1 MTSTQ
6 WITRAEGRRVS
17 EAAPALLDATLLH
30 DELAIGDAINALESH
45 LVVSAGSLD
54 DTIRELLAVRHCLEY
69 ALSAINSGAFSLI
82 YKIVMQG
89 FPDNVECFVAS
100 LQATLLDRFS
110 LYFLFL
116 PYPDHPR
123 EQSQFLTSH
132 RRHVESA
139 IPLLRALTNMR
150 VHPSDAPVDA
160 DDMNEFA
167 DAHFAVRR
175 KDKQKKRSNRFN
187 NFAPDVLKSIADD
200 GTSIPTTPEEAGTMI
215 MSVLERQKTILQD
228 YLNMFREPRLATMI
242 RDMYIPQHAPAPD
255 VSALV
260 KRPEKVTEAVR
271 VESDAQPSAYP
282 FVQPMKAALY
292 FDSVNGFGEWR
303 ILISTRAD
311 RNLRQAR
318 NKNPKLFKIIVKK
331 IRELSRGHFSEDN
344 QKRLTGLDVEIPI
357 YEAKMTSDTRLVYHV
372 DCVPEFESDVTTVL
386 KIFGIYTHAQL
397 DRRFWDCVS
406 RQLERRGAEYRK
418 RCTYRNRPRASG
430 DNVVMPAS
438 WPPPT
443 EPIAFEKPLSLSD
456 MRKGDLEELHSL
468 LVLEKFVTF
477 SQALL
482 NSILA
487 DKDVAYV
494 FDVSPHEKR
503 IIEHPSSCF
512 VLGRSGTGKTTTMMF
527 KMLGIERSWES
538 HRDTMAKPR
547 QLFVTQSRVL
557 AEKVEEYFT
566 KLLDSLATANQSAM
580 ELSKTASQKKAKEEQ
595 GLVDLDEEIYWH
607 GGLPKRYGELKEEN
621 FPMFLT
627 YDHVCRLLEAEFH
640 YAENAKRNDA
650 AVSRAMQDV
659 LEPRGPQDT
668 DGVVSNDYMQQR
680 RASFVSFGTFL
691 EEYWS
696 HFSGTKGLDPTLV
709 FGEFMGVIKGSEEA
723 LAHPEGYLDM
733 ESYCKLSHRTQAT
746 FASQR
751 ENIYRL
757 FQAYLKK
764 KKERGDYDAADRTH
778 ALINF
783 LKTMGVPG
791 QEVDFIYVDE
801 AQDNL
806 LIDAVVLRTLCRNP
820 RGMFWAGDTA
830 QTISVGSAFRFNDLK
845 AFLYRYEEA
854 TALGNT
860 DKRVQPESFHLAV
873 NYRSHAGIVD
883 CAYSVIELITQFW
896 PNAIDALGR
905 ETGMVAG
912 LKPVFFSGWDQNTV
926 RYEQF
931 LFGASGSH
939 IEFGAQQC
947 ILVRDEAARERLRA
961 QVGDIG
967 LILTLYESKGLEF
980 NDVLLF
986 NFFEDSTADVSQWR
1000 VVLNAVPPEQR
1011 GKLSAPRFDE
1021 ARHSGICRELK
1032 FLYVAITRARKN
1044 LWIADCSDK
1053 GDPMRFVWT
1062 RKDLIQNCN
1071 PNTEVP
1077 QLAVSSTAED
1087 WAKMALNL
1095 FNHRR
1100 YMQAMHCYERAGLQ
1114 REKAV
1119 AHAYHLRDVARSPL
1133 IAKAD
1138 AATRANAYNTAAQ
1151 AFIASAQEAVTEKRA
1166 YYRIAA
1172 ECYIQSGDDYRAAQ
1186 AYQNAGEYNLAASHF
1201 RKAGKF
1207 EEAVEIVRLHRPQMS
1222 ASIANSIVEVSKLYF
1237 LREKRIMKARELF
1250 ETDEEFLEYMDD
1262 YGLGVARASYLEEL
1276 GRYEDAADISL
1287 SEGNILQAIR
1297 LLTMDRG
1304 NPALVRKATRC
1315 LLDGLWRHLPFGT
1328 VVNETLL
1335 KGDTTLGDLL
1345 AKADSLADLNT
1356 DAELHDE
1363 VSMFRAIAKRD
1374 TDALGALWKVFQ
1386 LQGNAAAALMCLD
1399 HIFALPM
1406 QLQTASI
1413 TEVSTKLEIFLEYM
1427 HILQKLVGTT
1437 TVCSN
1442 ALVRRLFALQDS
1454 PETED
1459 HVLVPPGTFLSAQ
1472 INPRTGPSAR
1482 VTEQGTSIPRWEL
1495 ETIINNVFKNRLLQ
1509 RIRQENEVVRNL
1521 RILHPC
1527 LPYAAYGRCNR
1538 NDCPQFHDNFQRYD
1552 AESYNSRVRVV
1563 VLQILVYRTVYAV
1576 ENLQEQLHQQGYW
1589 LRKLHD
1595 TLFPP
1600 YYKLGS
1606 PCVFDPALVT
1616 AFEHVRSLVGTWVRS
1631 LLYSVSYSPDFLT
1644 TLLRAVRVAL
1654 HSDPKVAWEYLHRV
1668 PCVDACRPV
1677 LLLRGP
1683 DTYVVHDLLS
1693 CTQNDDENSLNRG
1706 ILFLDHILGNKIPI
1720 DVGVLCDFMEYLSG
1734 SLSIAYRIG
1743 EHHGMLHNVTLPRS
1757 WIMRLAPDV
1766 ASLSSK
1772 NTRAAL
1778 VFKKHIDDVLE
1789 DIYCGRAGKLWL
1801 LYDGLNLQRLGYSYR
1816 NLFFS
1821 RICQIYCL
1829 WGYNVR
1835 SFRLQCDILRAITSV
1850 RQPGRTFHPIIE
1862 KYVSATSW
1870 EDLAR
1875 HIRRTSSGTALDEM
1889 ILLHHESY
1897 PVLRNPMRL
1906 VRRVIFNRLEEIPWI
1921 LKTGGPD
1928 APSAGRRADDF
1939 PLVPVI
1945 DIQEAHNADEDTEV
1959 MLEESQ
1965 DVGGDIFEQG
1975 VLDVENI
1982 TLTIDAEQANRAPAA
1997 PTEQEIQAAQTIASA
2012 YQRHLARERLRK
2024 TTPREEKKRRIF
2036 ASFLEQS
2043 QKMEWPYVYY
2053 RLLYQGPIPHLYMV
2067 ADGIKTQ
2074 LHEAKSEAKKRFNLA
2089 RHLELEAVSTALTQT
2104 KRLLNQ
2110 VETLCKAL
2118 GPTAE
2123 VHKSRDLDLLKQ
2135 LTLQVDEQ
2143 LRGLPPKVM
2152 AEWQKDM
2159 KIAMK
2164 GIVEPKKAPEK
2175 PEKPQL
2181 NLADLMDM
2189 GSLGL
2194 DGGFGSMSF
2203 SAEWEWDS

>member
-1 MTSTQ
+1 MARGTR
-6 WITRAEGRRVS
+6 WISGPGARRVS
-17 EAAPALLDATLLH
+17 VAAPALLDTTLLH
-30 DELAIGDAINALESH
+30 NELAIGDAINALESH

-69 ALSAINSGAFSLI
+69 ALSAIGNEAFSLI
-82 YKIVMQG
+82 SKIVMQDFPNNAEG
-89 FPDNVECFVAS
+89 FVTS

-116 PYPDHPR
+116 PYSSHTGDQP
-123 EQSQFLTSH
+123 QFLTIH
-132 RRHVESA
+132 RRHVDSA
-139 IPLLRALTNMR
+139 IPLLRAFTN
-150 VHPSDAPVDA
+150 VKACLADATVDK
-160 DDMNEFA
+160 DITNEFA
-167 DAHFAVRR
+167 DAHFAVRK
-175 KDKQKKRSNRFN
+175 KDKQKQKRSRRSN
-187 NFAPDVLKSIADD
+187 NVAPDDLKIIADS
-200 GTSIPTTPEEAGTMI
+200 GESIPATPEEVVPMI
-215 MSVLERQKTILQD
+215 SSVLQRQKYILQD
-228 YLNMFREPRLATMI
+228 YLNTFREPRFASMI
-242 RDMYIPQHAPAPD
+242 RDMYIPRHISVPDAPA
-255 VSALV
+255 SV
-260 KRPEKVTEAVR
+260 KRPEQVTEPVQA
-271 VESDAQPSAYP
+271 ESSEQPSAYP

-303 ILISTRAD
+303 ILISTRAS

-318 NKNPKLFKIIVKK
+318 NRNPKLFKIIVKK

-372 DCVPEFESDVTTVL
+372 DCVPEFESDVML
-386 KIFGIYTHAQL
+386 RIFGIYTHAQL
-397 DRRFWDCVS
+397 DRRFWDCMG

-418 RCTYRNRPRASG
+418 RCTYRNRPRVSG
-430 DNVVMPAS
+430 DNIVMPAS

-443 EPIAFEKPLSLSD
+443 EPITFEKPLSLSD
-456 MRKGDLEELHSL
+456 MRKEDLEELHSL

-538 HRDTMAKPR
+538 HRETMAKPR

-566 KLLDSLATANQSAM
+566 KLMDSLATANQSAT
-580 ELSKTASQKKAKEEQ
+580 ELSEMASRKKAKEEQ
-595 GLVDLDEEIYWH
+595 GLVDRDEEIYWR
-607 GGLPKRYGELKEEN
+607 GDIPRRYGELKEEH

-627 YDHVCRLLEAEFH
+627 YDHVCRMLEAEFH
-640 YAENAKRNDA
+640 HAEDAKHRDA
-650 AVSRAMQDV
+650 AVSRVMRDV
-659 LEPRGPQDT
+659 LELPQDT
-668 DGVVSNDYMQQR
+668 DGTVSNDYMQQR

-764 KKERGDYDAADRTH
+764 KKERRDYDAADRTR
-778 ALINF
+778 ALIDCM
-783 LKTMGVPG
+783 KTTGVPG

-820 RGMFWAGDTA
+820 HGMFWAGDTA

-854 TALGNT
+854 TALGNS

-896 PNAIDALGR
+896 PHAIDALGR

-1053 GDPMRFVWT
+1053 GEPMRFVWT
-1062 RKDLIQNCN
+1062 QKNLIQNCN

-1077 QLAVSSTAED
+1077 QLAASSTAED
-1087 WAKMALNL
+1087 WAKMALDL

-1100 YMQAMHCYERAGLQ
+1100 YMQAMHCYDRAGLH

-1119 AHAYHLRDVARSPL
+1119 AHAYHLREVARSAL
-1133 IAKAD
+1133 TKGN
-1138 AATRANAYNTAAQ
+1138 AAARTNAYNAAAR
-1151 AFIASAQEAVTEKRA
+1151 AFMTSAQKAVTERRA

-1207 EEAVEIVRLHRPQMS
+1207 EEAVEIVRLHKPQMS
-1222 ASIANSIVEVSKLYF
+1222 ASIADSIVEVSKLYF
-1237 LREKRIMKARELF
+1237 LREKRIRKARELF
-1250 ETDEEFLEYMDD
+1250 ETDEEILEYMDD

-1276 GRYEDAADISL
+1276 GRYEDAADIYL
-1287 SEGNILQAIR
+1287 SEGNILHAIR

-1304 NPALVRKATRC
+1304 NAELVKKAMHC
-1315 LLDGLWRHLPFGT
+1315 LLDGLWRHLPFGS
-1328 VVNETLL
+1328 VVNEALL
-1335 KGDTTLGDLL
+1335 KSDTTLANLL
-1345 AKADSLADLNT
+1345 AQADSLGDLNT
-1356 DAELHDE
+1356 DADLHDE

-1374 TDALGALWKVFQ
+1374 TAALGALSKAFQ
-1386 LQGNAAAALMCLD
+1386 PRGNAAAVLMCLD
-1399 HIFALPM
+1399 HTFALPM
-1406 QLQTASI
+1406 QLQTAPI
-1413 TEVSTKLEIFLEYM
+1413 TEVSAKLEIFLEYM
-1427 HILQKLVGTT
+1427 QILQKLVGTT

-1442 ALVRRLFALQDS
+1442 AVVRRLFALQDS

-1459 HVLVPPGTFLSAQ
+1459 HVLVPPDTFLSAQ

-1482 VTEQGTSIPRWEL
+1482 VTEQGISIPRWEL
-1495 ETIINNVFKNRLLQ
+1495 EVIINNAFKNRLLQ
-1509 RIRQENEVVRNL
+1509 RIHQENEVVRNL

-1527 LPYAAYGRCNR
+1527 LPYAAHGRCNR
-1538 NDCPQFHDNFQRYD
+1538 NECPQYHDNFGRYD
-1552 AESYNSRVRVV
+1552 AAFYNARVQVV
-1563 VLQILVYRTVYAV
+1563 LLQILIYRSVYAV
-1576 ENLQEQLHQQGYW
+1576 ENLQEQLHQQKYW
-1589 LRKLHD
+1589 LRQLYD
-1595 TLFPP
+1595 ALFPP

-1606 PCVFDPALVT
+1606 RHALDTTTTTEIKQAGPVIEMWT
-1616 AFEHVRSLVGTWVRS
+1616 RG
-1631 LLYSVSYSPDFLT
+1631 LLYGIRHTESYSPLFLT
-1644 TLLRAVRVAL
+1644 NFMRILRIAL
-1654 HSDPKVAWEYLHRV
+1654 SNDPTAAWDYLHRV
-1668 PCVDACRPV
+1668 PCVSTYRPR
-1677 LLLRGP
+1677 LLLRGL
-1683 DTYVVHDLLS
+1683 DEVYAVSDLLAS
-1693 CTQNDDENSLNRG
+1693 MQVDDEQSLNKG
-1706 ILFLDHILGNKIPI
+1706 ILFLDHILEKKIPVDI
-1720 DVGVLCDFMEYLSG
+1720 GVLCDFMEQLSG
-1734 SLSIAYRIG
+1734 SLCMAFRLRANG
-1743 EHHGMLHNVTLPRS
+1743 GNLHDVTLPKS
-1757 WIMRLAPDV
+1757 WILRLLPNV
-1766 ASLSSK
+1766 TSLSTKDTQLSC
-1772 NTRAAL
+1772 L
-1778 VFKKHIDDVLE
+1778 FKKHIGDLLE
-1789 DIYCGRAGKLWL
+1789 DIYAGRAAWL
-1801 LYDGLNLQRLGYSYR
+1801 LYERLNLQGLRYPYR
-1816 NLFFS
+1816 NVFFA
-1821 RICQIYCL
+1821 RICQIFCL
-1829 WGYNVR
+1829 WGYNIR
-1835 SFRLQCDILRAITSV
+1835 SFEWRNDIFRAIASV
-1850 RQPGRTFHPIIE
+1850 RRPDRDFHPII
-1862 KYVSATSW
+1862 KQYVNARSW
-1870 EDLAR
+1870 DELAR
-1875 HIRRTSSGTALDEM
+1875 CVRRSVVDTPLDEM
-1889 ILLHHESY
+1889 ILLHHGSR
-1897 PVLRNPMRL
+1897 PVPKTSLPYLRRL
-1906 VRRVIFNRLEEIPWI
+1906 VFNRHEDIPWL
-1921 LKTGGPD
+1921 LKVSGSS
-1928 APSAGRRADDF
+1928 APGAGLRADAAPF
-1939 PLVPVI
+1939 VPVSAL
-1945 DIQEAHNADEDTEV
+1945 QGTPATDEDA
-1959 MLEESQ
+1959 EEPVEEAQ
-1965 DVGGDIFEQG
+1965 DVGEDVLEQ
-1975 VLDVENI
+1975 VVDVDNI
-1982 TLTIDAEQANRAPAA
+1982 AQAIDAGQTNSAPAA
-1997 PTEQEIQAAQTIASA
+1997 PTEQEIKAAQTIASA
-2012 YQRHLARERLRK
+2012 YQRHLARARLRK
-2024 TTPREEKKRRIF
+2024 VAPKEERTRRIF

-2043 QKMEWPYVYY
+2043 RKLEWPYVYY

-2067 ADGIKTQ
+2067 ADGIKNH
-2074 LHEAKSEAKKRFNLA
+2074 LHEAKSTAKKRLNLVK
-2089 RHLELEAVSTALTQT
+2089 HLDLEAVGTTLTHAN
-2104 KRLLNQ
+2104 RLFRE
-2110 VETLCKAL
+2110 VEKLCKAL
-2118 GPTAE
+2118 SPTAE
-2123 VHKSRDLDLLKQ
+2123 VHKSRDLEVLKRLAFQVNEYLRDLPAKV
-2135 LTLQVDEQ
+2135 TEQ
-2143 LRGLPPKVM
+2143 
-2152 AEWQKDM
+2152 WQKDM
-2159 KIAMK
+2159 NLAMK
-2164 GIVEPKKAPEK
+2164 GIVEPKKVPQK
-2175 PEKPQL
+2175 PEKPQM
-2181 NLADLMDM
+2181 NLAD
-2189 GSLGL
+2189 
-2194 DGGFGSMSF
+2194 
-2203 SAEWEWDS
+2203 